1 MKKIC
6 SLATL
11 PITVKYFMLGNLNYL
26 AENGYDCYCICNN
39 NTELTP
45 ELLGKVKYIPMEIK
59 WGYVSL
65 KDFVLCTYRMYKI
78 FKKEKFDI
86 IQYATFNAGLSAC
99 VAGWLARVPVRIN
112 LQWGVSYPIYTGKQ
126 RIFRRAV
133 HKLMCML
140 ATNVQPDSFANLKFC
155 VEDGLYSADKACVIY
170 NGSACGADLQK
181 FDISKKQ
188 DWKTEVLEE
197 LGIGEYN
204 RIFGYVGRIVKEKG
218 ISELIAA
225 FREMNDF
232 SSYLVLV
239 GPMDENP
246 RIDDELMKWA
256 KEQKNVFFTG
266 PKSNPA
272 KYFASFDY
280 ICLLAVV
287 VYNRPVVVIPL
298 HIHHLG
304 AVAQLHQNPAAGGRL
319 AADIDAVSLNP
330 VGLCGRLCLRLCLR
344 FRGQRG
350 RGLHRRRGHGR
361 RRGGL
366 ICFPVLARHENT
378 DNHNQKYNKQHRNQQ
393 SQYVCCRRYTPA
405 LLPGTA
411 LAGRAAAGIP
421 GRYPLAV
428 SAGSASAPARTLPG
442 SRTA

>member
-45 ELLGKVKYIPMEIK
+45 ELLGKAKYIPMEIK

-188 DWKTEVLEE
+188 EWKTEVLEE

-246 RIDDELMKWA
+246 RINDELMKWA
-256 KEQKNVFFTG
+256 KEQKNIFFTG
-266 PKSNPA
+266 SKSNPA

-280 ICLLAVV
+280 MMLPSYQEGFGMTVVEASALGVPPIITNIKGPTDLVTDGVNGFVCEVKSVDSLLA
-287 VYNRPVVVIPL
+287 
-298 HIHHLG
+298 
-304 AVAQLHQNPAAGGRL
+304 
-319 AADIDAVSLNP
+319 
-330 VGLCGRLCLRLCLR
+330 
-344 FRGQRG
+344 
-350 RGLHRRRGHGR
+350 
-361 RRGGL
+361 
-366 ICFPVLARHENT
+366 T
-378 DNHNQKYNKQHRNQQ
+378 MKK
-393 SQYVCCRRYTPA
+393 
-405 LLPGTA
+405 
-411 LAGRAAAGIP
+411 AAALSNEDYSKMCATAYQIAKDKFDSVEYKK
-421 GRYPLAV
+421 RFLENRNMLLEK
-428 SAGSASAPARTLPG
+428 AGVRK
-442 SRTA
+442 